1 MDEKII
7 KIVAAKLRRIG
18 DQPINAEKLVEIRE
32 EVYKATKTNKFAS
45 FSNVKKWVKAARGYM
60 KAQET
65 AARGGA
71 HSPKANR
78 EAKPAA
84 AKGGAHSPQANR
96 AAKGKP
102 AAKSAG
108 KPAKPAK
115 REEEFVAPVV
125 PRKIEDSVNFIK
137 EENTPAMPSQEVV
150 LPKPTIVFDKIYLQS
165 IKFEIA
171 GIRQTMERVSRQ
183 LDKLEKELTNHGE

>member
-18 DQPINAEKLVEIRE
+18 DQPINVEKLTDIRE
-32 EVYKATKTNKFAS
+32 DVYKATKTNKSAS

-60 KAQET
+60 KAQEK
-65 AARGGA
+65 ASA
-71 HSPKANR
+71 PK
-78 EAKPAA
+78 AKPAD
-84 AKGGAHSPQANR
+84 AKGGAHSQQANR
-96 AAKGKP
+96 AAK
-102 AAKSAG
+102 AASKQV
-108 KPAKPAK
+108 KITK

-125 PRKIEDSVNFIK
+125 PRRIEDSVNFIK
-137 EENTPAMPSQEVV
+137 EENTPALPSQEVV
-150 LPKPTIVFDKIYLQS
+150 LPKPTIVIDKVYLQS

>member
-18 DQPINAEKLVEIRE
+18 DQPINAEKLTEIRE
-32 EVYKATKTNKFAS
+32 EVFKATKSNKFAS

-60 KAQET
+60 KAQEK
-65 AARGGA
+65 AA
-71 HSPKANR
+71 SK
-78 EAKPAA
+78 AKPAS
-84 AKGGAHSPQANR
+84 KS
-96 AAKGKP
+96 KP
-102 AAKSAG
+102 AAKAAS
-108 KPAKPAK
+108 KPVKFTR
-115 REEEFVAPVV
+115 REEEFVAPIV

-137 EENTPAMPSQEVV
+137 EENAPALPSQEVM
-150 LPKPTIVFDKIYLQS
+150 LPKPTIVFDKVYLQS

-183 LDKLEKELTNHGE
+183 LDKLEKELTNHGD

>member
-18 DQPINAEKLVEIRE
+18 DQPINVEKLTEIRE
-32 EVYKATKTNKFAS
+32 EVYKATKTNKSAS

-60 KAQET
+60 KAQE
-65 AARGGA
+65 
-71 HSPKANR
+71 KAV
-78 EAKPAA
+78 PAS
-84 AKGGAHSPQANR
+84 K
-96 AAKGKP
+96 
-102 AAKSAG
+102 AKST
-108 KPAKPAK
+108 AKAANKIVKFTK

-137 EENTPAMPSQEVV
+137 EENTPALPAQEVV
-150 LPKPTIVFDKIYLQS
+150 LPKPTIVIDKVYLQS

-183 LDKLEKELTNHGE
+183 LDKLEKELTNHSD

>member
-18 DQPINAEKLVEIRE
+18 DQPINAEKLTGIRG

-60 KAQET
+60 KAQEK
-65 AARGGA
+65 ASASKAKHA
-71 HSPKANR
+71 HKAKPAK
-78 EAKPAA
+78 AKPAA
-84 AKGGAHSPQANR
+84 K
-96 AAKGKP
+96 AA
-102 AAKSAG
+102 S

-125 PRKIEDSVNFIK
+125 PRRIEDSVNFIK
-137 EENTPAMPSQEVV
+137 EENSPAMPSQEVV
-150 LPKPTIVFDKIYLQS
+150 LPKPIIVFDKVYLQS

-183 LDKLEKELTNHGE
+183 LDKLEKELTNHGED

>member
-1 MDEKII
+1 MDEKVI

-18 DQPINAEKLVEIRE
+18 DQPINAEKLTEIRE
-32 EVYKATKTNKFAS
+32 EVYKATRTNKFAS

-60 KAQET
+60 KAQEKAS
-65 AARGGA
+65 AA
-71 HSPKANR
+71 K
-78 EAKPAA
+78 AKPA
-84 AKGGAHSPQANR
+84 KGKR
-96 AAKGKP
+96 AAK
-102 AAKSAG
+102 ASG
-108 KPAKPAK
+108 KPAKPQR

-125 PRKIEDSVNFIK
+125 PRRIEDSVNFIK
-137 EENTPAMPSQEVV
+137 EENAPALPSQEVV
-150 LPKPTIVFDKIYLQS
+150 LPKPTIVFDKVYLQS

>member
-1 MDEKII
+1 MDEKVI

-18 DQPINAEKLVEIRE
+18 DQPINVEKLVEIRE
-32 EVYKATKTNKFAS
+32 EVYKATRTNKSAS

-60 KAQET
+60 RAQE
-65 AARGGA
+65 
-71 HSPKANR
+71 KASASK
-78 EAKPAA
+78 AKPVSKAA
-84 AKGGAHSPQANR
+84 S
-96 AAKGKP
+96 KP
-102 AAKSAG
+102 VKFT
-108 KPAKPAK
+108 K

-125 PRKIEDSVNFIK
+125 PRRIEDSVNFIK
-137 EENTPAMPSQEVV
+137 EENTPALPSQEVV

>member
-1 MDEKII
+1 MDEKTI

-18 DQPINAEKLVEIRE
+18 DQPINTEKLTEIRE

-45 FSNVKKWVKAARGYM
+45 FSNVKKWVKAARVHM
-60 KAQET
+60 KAQ
-65 AARGGA
+65 A
-71 HSPKANR
+71 KASASK
-78 EAKPAA
+78 AKPAA
-84 AKGGAHSPQANR
+84 K
-96 AAKGKP
+96 AASAKP
-102 AAKSAG
+102 AH
-108 KPAKPAK
+108 PAK

-137 EENTPAMPSQEVV
+137 DENVPALPAQEVV
-150 LPKPTIVFDKIYLQS
+150 LPKPTIVIDKVYLQS

>member
-18 DQPINAEKLVEIRE
+18 DQPINAERLTEIRE

-45 FSNVKKWVKAARGYM
+45 FSNVKKWVKAARSHM
-60 KAQET
+60 KAQE
-65 AARGGA
+65 
-71 HSPKANR
+71 KAS
-78 EAKPAA
+78 AIKA
-84 AKGGAHSPQANR
+84 
-96 AAKGKP
+96 KP
-102 AAKSAG
+102 AAKSKHIEA
-108 KPAKPAK
+108 KAAHQQASRPA
-115 REEEFVAPVV
+115 RHEEEFVAPVV

-137 EENTPAMPSQEVV
+137 EENSPALPSHEVV
-150 LPKPTIVFDKIYLQS
+150 LPKPTIVFDKVYLQS

>member
-1 MDEKII
+1 MDEKVI

-18 DQPINAEKLVEIRE
+18 DQPINAEKLTEIRE
-32 EVYKATKTNKFAS
+32 EVYKATRTNKFAS

-60 KAQET
+60 KAQE
-65 AARGGA
+65 
-71 HSPKANR
+71 K
-78 EAKPAA
+78 AA
-84 AKGGAHSPQANR
+84 AASKGGAHSPQANR
-96 AAKGKP
+96 AAKAKPAAAGKGKP
-102 AAKSAG
+102 AAG
-108 KPAKPAK
+108 KPAKFTK

-150 LPKPTIVFDKIYLQS
+150 LPKPTIVIDKVYLQS

-183 LDKLEKELTNHGE
+183 LDKLEKELTNHSD

>member
-18 DQPINAEKLVEIRE
+18 DQPINAEKLTDIRE
-32 EVYKATKTNKFAS
+32 DVYKATRTNKFAS

-60 KAQET
+60 KAQE
-65 AARGGA
+65 
-71 HSPKANR
+71 KK
-78 EAKPAA
+78 AKPV
-84 AKGGAHSPQANR
+84 S
-96 AAKGKP
+96 KGKP
-102 AAKSAG
+102 AAKAAS
-108 KPAKPAK
+108 KPAKFIR

-137 EENTPAMPSQEVV
+137 DESAPAMPSQEVM
-150 LPKPTIVFDKIYLQS
+150 LPKPTIVIDKVYLQS

-183 LDKLEKELTNHGE
+183 LDKLEKELTNHSD